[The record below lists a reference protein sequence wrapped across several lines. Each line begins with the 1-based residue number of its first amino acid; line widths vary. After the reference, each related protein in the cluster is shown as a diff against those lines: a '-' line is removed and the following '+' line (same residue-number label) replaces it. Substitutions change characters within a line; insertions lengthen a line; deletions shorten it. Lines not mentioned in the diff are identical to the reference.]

1 MDLAKANILITGGS
15 GVVGK
20 HLTCK
25 LHDLGFEV
33 SHLSRISN
41 PQASIPTYL
50 WDIEQGEIEE
60 RAFEKVDYIIHLA
73 GANIGESRWTDKR
86 MQLIRDSRV
95 KSAKLILKKIE
106 KKNIPLKAFITASA
120 IGYYGMETTDRI
132 YKESDGPANDFLGNT
147 CQQWESVADDFSIKG
162 IRTVKIRTGIVL
174 TKHGGALEKMLVP
187 IRLGFGS
194 PIGSGTQ
201 FMPWIHVDDLCDIFA
216 KAIEDDR
223 MNGAYNAVAPEFINN
238 REFIKTITQVL
249 KKPFWNIGAPA
260 FFLKIIFGEMSQ
272 IILNGSRISS
282 EKIVQTGFKFRYTNL
297 RNALINL
304 LN

>member
-1 MDLAKANILITGGS
+1 MANVLITGGS

-25 LHDLGFEV
+25 LQDLGYAV

-41 PQASIPTYL
+41 PQASVPTYG
-50 WDIEQGEIEE
+50 WDIDQGEIDEQ
-60 RAFEKVDYIIHLA
+60 AFEKVDYIIHLA

-106 KKNIPLKAFITASA
+106 EKNIPIKAFITASA
-120 IGYYGMETTDRI
+120 IGYYGMKMTDKI
-132 YKESDGPANDFLGNT
+132 YKESDGPANDSLGKI
-147 CQQWESVADDFSIKG
+147 CQQWEAAADDFASIG

-174 TKHGGALEKMLVP
+174 TKQGGALDKMLIP

-194 PIGSGTQ
+194 PIGNGEQ
-201 FMPWIHVDDLCDIFA
+201 FMPWIHIEDLCDIFA
-216 KAIEDDR
+216 KAIEEHR
-223 MNGAYNAVAPEFINN
+223 MTGAYNAVAPDFIRN
-238 REFIKTITQVL
+238 REFIKTITQVM
-249 KKPFWNIGAPA
+249 KKPFWNIGVPA
-260 FFLKIIFGEMSQ
+260 FLLKIIFGEMSQ

-297 RNALINL
+297 KSALINL